1 MRTLT
6 RFGVAAAATAVASAT
21 VLAGAGVAGAQGA
34 DPVLDSPS
42 SVSVSGKGANTEI
55 SYTNRSGQDLF
66 CIAYGGPGSLLSEM
80 YAVLRTQDPDASP
93 PPALEA
99 KVTEALVNGQ
109 LGLFTGGV
117 EDGETAT
124 LSPGFYDTNATLT
137 DGSFT
142 PSALAI
148 CSAGDEYIEM
158 EISAGAGVPAGLG
171 SLDSALAGLGSSGSV
186 ARTTG
191 SLGS

>member
-80 YAVLRTQDPDASP
+80 YAV
-93 PPALEA
+93 
-99 KVTEALVNGQ
+99 
-109 LGLFTGGV
+109 
-117 EDGETAT
+117 
-124 LSPGFYDTNATLT
+124 
-137 DGSFT
+137 
-142 PSALAI
+142 
-148 CSAGDEYIEM
+148 
-158 EISAGAGVPAGLG
+158 
-171 SLDSALAGLGSSGSV
+171 
-186 ARTTG
+186 
-191 SLGS
+191 